1 MSARRPNREEAEAIA
16 VRALGFLA
24 SDPERLAR
32 FLDLTGL
39 RPETLR
45 AAAREP
51 HFLARV
57 LDHVAGDEALLIEAA
72 ADQGITP
79 ERFAA
84 AHALLAGNPSE

>member
-1 MSARRPNREEAEAIA
+1 MSSRRPDREEAETIA
-16 VRALGFLA
+16 VRALAFLA
-24 SDPERLAR
+24 ADPQRLAR

-39 RPETLR
+39 RPDTLR

-57 LDHVAGDEALLIEAA
+57 LDHVAADEALLIEAA
-72 ADQGITP
+72 ADQGIAP

-84 AHALLAGNPSE
+84 AHALVGDRPE